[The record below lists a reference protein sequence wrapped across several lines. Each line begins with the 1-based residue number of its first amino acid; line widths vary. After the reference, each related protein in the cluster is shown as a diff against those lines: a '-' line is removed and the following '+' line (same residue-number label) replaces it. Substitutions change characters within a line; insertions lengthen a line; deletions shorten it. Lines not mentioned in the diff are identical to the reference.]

1 MSISAEKRDDRLV
14 VTMPAEALE
23 AAEAVSLLETFARLG
38 VEQRSTFLQSLMEGG
53 WDAGR
58 EKLDPMVGLS
68 PEQRRYIGLLI
79 KGLRERDPGAEE
91 FTDADLYA
99 LTEAQRLRLP
109 LTARQR
115 LTLIQYYVDRERFSP
130 PPPLR
135 GGGTGSQAMNRMA
148 ALARTLRKK
157 A

>member
-1 MSISAEKRDDRLV
+1 MSISAEKRDGRLV
-14 VTMPAEALE
+14 ITMPEEALE
-23 AAEAVSLLETFARLG
+23 AGEAVSLLETFAGLG
-38 VEQRSTFLQSLMEGG
+38 AEHRSAFLQALMEGG
-53 WDAGR
+53 RDAGR
-58 EKLDPMVGLS
+58 EKVDPMTGLS

-79 KGLRERDPGAEE
+79 KGLRERDACAEE

-130 PPPLR
+130 PPPPR

>member
-1 MSISAEKRDDRLV
+1 MSISAEKRDGRLV

-23 AAEAVSLLETFARLG
+23 AGDAVSLLEMFARLG
-38 VEQRSTFLQSLMEGG
+38 AEQRLALLQSLMEGG
-53 WDAGR
+53 RDAGR
-58 EKLDPMVGLS
+58 DKLDPMAGLS
-68 PEQRRYIGLLI
+68 PEQRRYIGLQI
-79 KGLRERDPGAEE
+79 KALRERDPGAEE

-109 LTARQR
+109 LTASQR

-130 PPPLR
+130 PPPRR
-135 GGGTGSQAMNRMA
+135 GDSGSQAMNRMA